1 MWVELDSLAVRAG
14 TLTFKPGRGTVF
26 TAVVTNVHLEID
38 AEIVLASM
46 ISHQRQST
54 AAGNSVSS
62 FLNNSWRGVGM
73 DIAVNGQSSS
83 ALS

>member
-1 MWVELDSLAVRAG
+1 MRNVFSLLFLGLSALFAVTHAVEIQRI
-14 TLTFKPGRGTVF
+14 RR
-26 TAVVTNVHLEID
+26 TNVHLEID